1 LYEEYIHLS
10 FVLDLTV
17 GLPVNQQECFIGK
30 IRKLLHGEVMRIGG
44 SFRSGR
50 PPVKRHPDPSS
61 FVWG

>member
-1 LYEEYIHLS
+1 
-10 FVLDLTV
+10 
-17 GLPVNQQECFIGK
+17 
-30 IRKLLHGEVMRIGG
+30 VMRIGG